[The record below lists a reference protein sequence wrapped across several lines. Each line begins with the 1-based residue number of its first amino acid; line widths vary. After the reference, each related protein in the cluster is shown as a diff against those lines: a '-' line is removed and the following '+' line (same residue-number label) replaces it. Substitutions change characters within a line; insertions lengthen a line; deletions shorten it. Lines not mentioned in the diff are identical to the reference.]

1 MALIKCLAQAR
12 IYRIDQESQC
22 IQRIPVVRIFETSQ
36 ERENGPPS
44 LSQWSHQ
51 VQKDDH
57 RNVVCTYF
65 TGHNLRSQQYLQPL
79 YANFFITM
87 SIICFI
93 YIYKEEKHRWGAT
106 SRALIVDHLVL
117 WSHFN
122 RLLAVFFCLFVF
134 FLSFNHE
141 FAISSKCLCYYFF
154 VLLLFCTIIIT
165 PLHSLGCNSP
175 HVVIASKAGP
185 FLSFFFWDFF

>member
-93 YIYKEEKHRWGAT
+93 LIIIDCTLSTILLMMFHNILTITKYQFIDKKRSSKSIHRT
-106 SRALIVDHLVL
+106 SKNSTSSTVQFTFIGWKCTLSSTSCWKICCHLVVADHSFIFYL
-117 WSHFN
+117 YILCF
-122 RLLAVFFCLFVF
+122 LF
-134 FLSFNHE
+134 
-141 FAISSKCLCYYFF
+141 
-154 VLLLFCTIIIT
+154 T
-165 PLHSLGCNSP
+165 
-175 HVVIASKAGP
+175 
-185 FLSFFFWDFF
+185 

>member
-93 YIYKEEKHRWGAT
+93 
-106 SRALIVDHLVL
+106 L
-117 WSHFN
+117 
-122 RLLAVFFCLFVF
+122 
-134 FLSFNHE
+134 
-141 FAISSKCLCYYFF
+141 
-154 VLLLFCTIIIT
+154 IIIDCT
-165 PLHSLGCNSP
+165 LSTILLMMFHNILILQKYQLIDKKRGKKNKEKIDYGWRASYVWYTMPYLAQKFSSCCRYFVCFRL
-175 HVVIASKAGP
+175 VVNFVIRDCIFICISQNR
-185 FLSFFFWDFF
+185 